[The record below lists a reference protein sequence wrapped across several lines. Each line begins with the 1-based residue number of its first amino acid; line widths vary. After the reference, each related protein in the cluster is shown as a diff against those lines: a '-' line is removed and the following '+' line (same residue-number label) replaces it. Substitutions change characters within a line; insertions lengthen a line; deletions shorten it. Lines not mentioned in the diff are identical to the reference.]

1 MRECPE
7 PFLVGDITGVE
18 WVETRDAA
26 NHTAVHVIAPTT
38 KNCPVHKVNHAPV
51 GGPELRETIWVLRS

>member
-1 MRECPE
+1 M
-7 PFLVGDITGVE
+7 GDITGVE